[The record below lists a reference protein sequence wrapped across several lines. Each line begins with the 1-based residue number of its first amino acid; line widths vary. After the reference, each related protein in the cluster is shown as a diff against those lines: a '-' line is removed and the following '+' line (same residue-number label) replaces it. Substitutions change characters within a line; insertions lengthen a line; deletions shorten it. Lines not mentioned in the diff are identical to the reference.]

1 MQVIT
6 QRLGTV
12 SGAPRSPSPLIRPYL
27 LFPCLREAWSPAMA
41 TAPPPPALDGRRAG
55 SLADDSRSLRVEQP
69 FQRAGWGGS

>member
-41 TAPPPPALDGRRAG
+41 TAPPRSPPWMGGGRAAWRMTHVL
-55 SLADDSRSLRVEQP
+55 SV
-69 FQRAGWGGS
+69 